1 MSHNYKLHLPNGDI
15 HEIDYELEVNQS
27 NSFDIFLQKLE
38 IQDPKL
44 RLFVSKGQLME
55 SDSSEITPDSFP
67 FLDNATDMY
76 LILPDVESMFKL
88 AKYKVFQQV
97 QNIAFCL
104 FQTCWHTLYSFK
116 L

>member
-27 NSFDIFLQKLE
+27 NSFHIFLRKLK

-88 AKYKVFQQV
+88 AKYKSVPTSSERCILLIPNLLAYLV
-97 QNIAFCL
+97 QF
-104 FQTCWHTLYSFK
+104 
-116 L
+116 